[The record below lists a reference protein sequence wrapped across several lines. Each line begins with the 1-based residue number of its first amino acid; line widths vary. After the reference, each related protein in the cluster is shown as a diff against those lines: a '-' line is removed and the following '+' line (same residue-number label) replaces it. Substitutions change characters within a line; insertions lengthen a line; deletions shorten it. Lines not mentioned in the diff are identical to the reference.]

1 MPIYE
6 YQGQQYELSTN
17 DPTEAKQKILSYL
30 GQASQPTPAQE
41 SPKEEPSMLNRM
53 FGMGSP
59 TYSLIRGAVVEP
71 ALGLNQMLAS
81 TGLFGEDIKKGAT
94 DIARRE
100 AQAAEEARKAQGRG
114 GVDFVNIAGAV
125 VSPVNKLLSTGQAAT
140 ALGRIGQAAASG
152 GIYASLTPSIG
163 NDPTSEKLVQIGV
176 GATLG
181 GALGGLSE
189 ATPILK
195 GLYDKLP
202 VTAKNKDAIFK
213 KYVSDLIPEDKNK
226 LVEELKQVGQ
236 FVQGSEPT
244 VAEALSDMPSAYKL
258 VKAQEKLEKTT
269 ATAGKFIERRIAQE
283 GARVKAL
290 DEVFGSQADLLAA
303 KEARLT
309 STAPMRERAL
319 REANFYGET
328 ASKLEAEL
336 AKGTT
341 QFGALNPKAKNDL
354 IKAQIENIKAN
365 GYYPLTADG
374 LINKIDTMANSPG
387 TRSNEM
393 LNYAV
398 AKLRGKLTEYSDK
411 NGVINSVDLYN
422 IRKEIAQDLSE
433 YAGSKNMATASFR
446 AEATKAETNLKK
458 LLDAEINKAAG
469 SNLWT
474 NYLTNFAEH
483 SKKIDQLELGQQ
495 LKDKLQGNFSE
506 ETAGKFLQAI
516 NEAPATIKRATGT
529 SRYEKLDEVLSPKQV
544 STVNAVYADLLRAEK
559 AKASGKGVEQAK
571 GADINTAQEVPGFLS
586 TAVTFAKNV
595 LRDLASGTQKDFDN
609 RMAELLLDPKK
620 FSTFLETVPTKQQ
633 EEVFKIMSQK
643 MTPSIREQFVKS
655 YSTLPS
661 GQELGRAYSQ
671 QSFK

>member
-17 DPTEAKQKILSYL
+17 DPAEAKQKILSYL
-30 GQASQPTPAQE
+30 GQATPAQE
-41 SPKEEPSMLNRM
+41 APKEEPSMLNRM

-59 TYSLIRGAVVEP
+59 TYSLIRGAVIEP
-71 ALGLNQMLAS
+71 ALGFNQMLAS
-81 TGLFGEDIKKGAT
+81 TGIFGEDIKKGAT
-94 DIARRE
+94 NIARRE

-140 ALGRIGQAAASG
+140 ALARVGQAAASG

-163 NDPTSEKLVQIGV
+163 NDPTSEKLVQIAM

-181 GALGGLSE
+181 GALGGLTE

-213 KYVSDLIPEDKNK
+213 KYVADLIPEDKKK

-236 FVQGSEPT
+236 YVQGSEPT

-258 VKAQEKLEKTT
+258 IKAQEKLEKTT
-269 ATAGKFIERRIAQE
+269 ATAGKFIERRTAQE

-319 REANFYGET
+319 KEANFYGET

-374 LINKIDTMANSPG
+374 LTNKIDTMANSPG

-393 LNYAV
+393 LNYAI

-458 LLDAEINKAAG
+458 LLDAEINRAAG
-469 SNLWT
+469 SNLWS
-474 NYLTNFAEH
+474 NYLSNFAEH

-544 STVNAVYADLLRAEK
+544 STVNSVYADLLRAEK
-559 AKASGKGVEQAK
+559 ARASGKGVEQAK

-586 TAVTFAKNV
+586 TAVTFAKNI
-595 LRDLASGTQKDFDN
+595 LRDLATGTQKDFDN
-609 RMAELLLDPKK
+609 RMSELLLDPKK
-620 FSTFLETVPTKQQ
+620 FATFLETVPTKQQ
-633 EEVFKIMSQK
+633 EELFKIMSQK
-643 MTPSIREQFVKS
+643 MTPSIREQFIKS
-655 YSTLPS
+655 YASIPS
-661 GQELGRAYSQ
+661 AQEVGRAYTQ
-671 QSFK
+671 QTFK